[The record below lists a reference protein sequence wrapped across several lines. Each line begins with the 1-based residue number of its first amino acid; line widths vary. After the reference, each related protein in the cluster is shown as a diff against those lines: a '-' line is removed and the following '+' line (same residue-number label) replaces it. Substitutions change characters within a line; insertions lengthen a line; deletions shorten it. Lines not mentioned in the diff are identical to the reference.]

1 MKASLAGPD
10 VWPWPR
16 WLAHRGAGK
25 LAPEN
30 TLAAF
35 RLGAS
40 HGFRA
45 FECDV
50 KLSADGQPF
59 LLHDATLDRTS
70 NAQGTAGE
78 RCWSDLAQ
86 LDAGSWHGSAYAGE
100 PLPHLADIARFCLHN
115 GYVLNLEIKPTPGD
129 ADRAGRV
136 VAQAVRALWGA
147 DVAAG
152 RSTWPLLSSFE
163 PAALDAA
170 RLAAPELPRALLAD
184 TLWTEAIAPGQLS
197 AQTLDV
203 AATVADAGPADRPAG
218 SAQTEQPPGARLL
231 TWLAVAQGLGCVA
244 CVLEHE
250 LVDAALIRRLH
261 GLGLRAMVYT
271 VNDPVRAAELLSWG
285 LDGVI
290 TDAVDVM
297 TPTGQ
302 SARVTA
308 APPRVG

>member
-1 MKASLAGPD
+1 MSASLAGAD

-16 WLAHRGAGK
+16 WVAHRGAGK

-35 RLGAS
+35 RLGAA

-70 NAQGTAGE
+70 NAQGIAGE
-78 RCWSDLAQ
+78 RSWSDLAQ
-86 LDAGSWHGSAYAGE
+86 LDAGSWHSRSHAGE
-100 PLPHLADIARFCLHN
+100 PLPSLAAIARFCLTN
-115 GYVLNLEIKPTPGD
+115 GYALNLEIKPTPGD
-129 ADRAGRV
+129 ADRTGRV

-152 RSTWPLLSSFE
+152 RSCWPLLSSFE

-184 TLWTEAIAPGQLS
+184 TLWTEVIAPGQLA
-197 AQTLDV
+197 AQTL
-203 AATVADAGPADRPAG
+203 AAAAAVADVGPADPPGG
-218 SAQTEQPPGARLL
+218 SPETEQPPGARQF

-244 CVLEHE
+244 CVLNHR
-250 LVDAALIRRLH
+250 LVDAALIRHLH

-271 VNDPVRAAELLSWG
+271 VNDPGRAAELLAWG

-297 TPTGQ
+297 TP
-302 SARVTA
+302 AR
-308 APPRVG
+308 